1 MEIAETRQSSTV
13 LFQNSKIIKPSWAY
27 PRDLRPAQQHELT
40 TQSGPSK
47 RHPLTK
53 LQKAQALLDP
63 PVCHHHPR
71 LHVTDTPVSTTP
83 ARLRCLAAPSPSS
96 TPLHSTPRHRWI
108 RSIATGGAMPA
119 DGSKKKGVPP
129 LGWWLMLVGS
139 LRLASVWF
147 GFFDIWALRV
157 AVFSQAESECPRPSA
172 SLHLQLRRLPPCVL
186 AFGSPTGSVCL

>member
-63 PVCHHHPR
+63 SVCHHHPR

-96 TPLHSTPRHRWI
+96 TPLHSTPPVDWKHCHGGRHAGGREQEEGRAAAGLVAHARWL
-108 RSIATGGAMPA
+108 
-119 DGSKKKGVPP
+119 PP
-129 LGWWLMLVGS
+129 PR
-139 LRLASVWF
+139 LRLVRL
-147 GFFDIWALRV
+147 LRHLG
-157 AVFSQAESECPRPSA
+157 APR
-172 SLHLQLRRLPPCVL
+172 RRLLPS
-186 AFGSPTGSVCL
+186 GE